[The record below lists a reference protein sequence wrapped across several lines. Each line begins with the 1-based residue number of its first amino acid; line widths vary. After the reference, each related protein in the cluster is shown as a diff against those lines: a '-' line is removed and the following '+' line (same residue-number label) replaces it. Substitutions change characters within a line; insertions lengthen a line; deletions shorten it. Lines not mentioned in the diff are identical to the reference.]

1 MSEAALDTLDRAAT
15 ELRAAM
21 ESGDTGRI
29 TDAVTAFGPALETVR
44 GISVWHVN
52 DQFQGRSA
60 STCWPAR
67 RPARPRR
74 LFTGARHK
82 SYLSSQRRLG
92 FRAARLSPAEGDPSL
107 RWDDD

>member
-52 DQFQGRSA
+52 DQFK
-60 STCWPAR
+60 AR
-67 RPARPRR
+67 IAALRTRFESHHM
-74 LFTGARHK
+74 L
-82 SYLSSQRRLG
+82 
-92 FRAARLSPAEGDPSL
+92 ARLLGDLTTQRLDLLAGAAASPATALVYG
-107 RWDDD
+107 RTA